1 MRLITLLRVAVVGA
15 LLMFGMVASA
25 PVVTALD
32 EAEDAADETTD
43 TVDEVTDPVTDPV
56 TDEDDDDG
64 FWDWGLLGLLGL
76 LGLAGLFRQPK
87 PVVHD
92 TEPVGTRGTRANR
105 VDDDTTL

>member
-25 PVVTALD
+25 PVVIAQD
-32 EAEDAADETTD
+32 EAEDAVDETTD
-43 TVDEVTDPVTDPV
+43 TIDDVTDPVTDPV
-56 TDEDDDDG
+56 TDDEDDG
-64 FWDWGLLGLLGL
+64 FDHWGLLGLLGL
-76 LGLAGLFRQPK
+76 AGLAGLFRQPK